1 MHEFF
6 IWHNL
11 CALSLNKFVNI
22 RVSRQLD
29 RQIEK
34 TRLQKWQNTI
44 LALSILFLLIAL
56 WLMVFDDLGQYRRIK
71 LADITIANV
80 THQLYKNTI
89 PIRGQVIP
97 LETFYLTA
105 TEGGRV
111 ERLHV
116 EDGQILSKGQALMDL
131 SNPSLQLRSIES
143 EAQVGQQMT
152 ALQQQELSLLQA
164 DLRDQQELIRIK
176 SDIEIIEAK
185 LNRLN
190 KINKDFISAQE
201 IETQTIN
208 LRSKQ
213 LDYQLVQ
220 DSYNIN
226 KISYRSQIEKIRDS
240 ISYLE
245 ENLKFT
251 RANLRNLK
259 IVSPIDGKLTAFA
272 MEIGQSLNPGERIG
286 QIDNPTQF
294 KLVAEI
300 QEFYQPQLNSGQTA
314 SLSFDGKDY
323 RLIVK
328 KIYPQIEEGH
338 IKIDLVFESTQ
349 PANINRGQNLPL
361 QLEIGKPEQAICIP
375 HDSFVRE
382 TGGNWVFVVDKNNRA
397 YKRFIKTGRQNGE
410 FIEVLE
416 GLEKSEKIIISSYAG
431 FADELKLKIEN

>member
-1 MHEFF
+1 M
-6 IWHNL
+6 
-11 CALSLNKFVNI
+11 
-22 RVSRQLD
+22 D
-29 RQIEK
+29 RKIEK
-34 TRLQKWQNTI
+34 TWRKKWQKPAI
-44 LALSILFLLIAL
+44 ALSIPSLLIAI

-71 LADITIANV
+71 LADITIAEV
-80 THQLYKNTI
+80 TNQLYKDTI

-105 TEGGRV
+105 TEGGRI

-116 EDGQILSKGQALMDL
+116 EDGQILNKGQALIDL
-131 SNPSLQLRSIES
+131 SNPGLQLRSIES

-164 DLRDQQELIRIK
+164 DLRDQQDLIRLK
-176 SDIEIIEAK
+176 SDIDIIES
-185 LNRLN
+185 RL
-190 KINKDFISAQE
+190 KRLKQINKEFVSAQE
-201 IETQTIN
+201 IENETIN
-208 LRSKQ
+208 LRSKK
-213 LDYQLVQ
+213 LNYQLVK

-226 KISYRSQIEKIRDS
+226 KTSYRSQIEKIRDS

-251 RANLRNLK
+251 RANLGNLK
-259 IVSPIDGKLTAFA
+259 ILSPTAGKLTAFNL
-272 MEIGQSLNPGERIG
+272 EIGQSLNPGERIG

-300 QEFYQPQLNSGQTA
+300 QEFYQPQLSPGQIA
-314 SLSFDGKDY
+314 SLDFDGQNY

-328 KIYPQIEEGH
+328 KIYPQIQEGH

-361 QLEIGKPEQAICIP
+361 QLEIGNPEQALCIP
-375 HDSFVRE
+375 YDSFVRD
-382 TGGNWVFVVDKNNRA
+382 TGSNWVFVVDKNNKA

-410 FIEVLE
+410 FIEVIE
-416 GLEKSEKIIISSYAG
+416 GLKKGEKVIISSYAR

>member
-1 MHEFF
+1 M
-6 IWHNL
+6 
-11 CALSLNKFVNI
+11 KT
-22 RVSRQLD
+22 LD
-29 RQIEK
+29 KKIEK
-34 TRLQKWQNTI
+34 TWLEKWRKPVV
-44 LALSILFLLIAL
+44 ALSILGLFIAL

-71 LADITIANV
+71 LADITIAQV

-131 SNPSLQLRSIES
+131 SNPGLQLRSIES

-164 DLRDQQELIRIK
+164 DLRDQQDLIRLK
-176 SDIEIIEAK
+176 SEIELSESKLKRLNTINKEYIRAQDIEDEVIHLRSKK
-185 LNRLN
+185 LNYQLVEDSY
-190 KINKDFISAQE
+190 KINK
-201 IETQTIN
+201 T
-208 LRSKQ
+208 
-213 LDYQLVQ
+213 
-220 DSYNIN
+220 
-226 KISYRSQIEKIRDS
+226 SYRTQIEKIRDS

-259 IVSPIDGKLTAFA
+259 IVSPIDGKLTAFNL
-272 MEIGQSLNPGERIG
+272 EIGQSLNPGERIG

-300 QEFYQPQLNSGQTA
+300 QEFYQPQLSPGQTA
-314 SLSFDGKDY
+314 SLDFDGKDY
-323 RLIVK
+323 SLIVK

-361 QLEIGKPEQAICIP
+361 QLEIDKPEHAICIP
-375 HDSFVRE
+375 QDSFVRE
-382 TGGNWVFVVDKNNRA
+382 TGGNWVFVVDQNNQA
-397 YKRFIKTGRQNGE
+397 HKRFIKTGRQNGE
-410 FIEVLE
+410 FIEVIE
-416 GLEKSEKIIISSYAG
+416 GLDKGEKVIISSYAR